1 MSRDSTMTTSQIWGF
16 KFMEGEVVT
25 SAFYALD
32 NIVNF
37 QIELEVTRHF
47 PLAVCW
53 VMTLG
58 YLIMTSSFQRFY

>member
-1 MSRDSTMTTSQIWGF
+1 
-16 KFMEGEVVT
+16 MEGEVVT